1 VTILAVSSQV
11 LVQNVIDGIALGCLY
26 ALLAIGLALIFG
38 VLGLLN
44 WAYGE
49 LIMVGGYVL
58 VILSS
63 IFLPLLIPLMVLVV
77 VLVALVMER
86 VAFRPVRRASAET
99 MLITSFGVSFL
110 LQSLALLIFGQNGR
124 SANVASGLLRP
135 VDVLGVSVARLDI
148 VIVGVGGV
156 LLGGLAVMLWR
167 TTLGI
172 QLRAAAQDFEVA
184 QMLGVRANRVIAV
197 AFALSGIS
205 AGAAALL
212 LTIQTGVVTPTF
224 GLTPVVIA
232 FVAVILGGMGSLTGG
247 ALGGLIVGAL
257 SVAFQALLPESLR
270 PYREAFLYTVVF
282 IMLTVR
288 PQGLILASH
297 RIDRV

>member
-1 VTILAVSSQV
+1 MPLAVTSQFV
-11 LVQNVIDGIALGCLY
+11 IQNVIDGIALGCLY

-49 LIMVGGYVL
+49 LIMVGAYALVVCGSLVL
-58 VILSS
+58 PV
-63 IFLPLLIPLMVLVV
+63 LIPVMILVV
-77 VLVALVMER
+77 VLAALLMER
-86 VAFRPVRRASAET
+86 IAFRPVRRESSET

-110 LQSLALLIFGQNGR
+110 LQSVALLIFGQNGK
-124 SANVASGLLRP
+124 SVDVANGLLTP
-135 VDVLGVSVARLDI
+135 VDILGVSVSWLSI
-148 VIVGVGGV
+148 VVVIVAGA
-156 LLGGLAVMLWR
+156 LLAGLALLLWR

-172 QLRAAAQDFEVA
+172 QLRAAAQDFDVA

-205 AGAAALL
+205 AGAAAFLL
-212 LTIQTGVVTPTF
+212 SVQTGVVTPTF

-232 FVAVILGGMGSLTGG
+232 FVAVILGGMGSLLGG
-247 ALGGLIVGAL
+247 ALGGFIVGAL
-257 SVAFQALLPESLR
+257 SVAFQAALPQSLR
-270 PYREAFLYTVVF
+270 PYRDAFLYTVVF

-288 PQGLILASH
+288 PQGLILSRN

>member
-1 VTILAVSSQV
+1 MPLAVTSQYV
-11 LVQNVIDGIALGCLY
+11 IQNVIDGIALGCLY

-49 LIMVGGYVL
+49 LIMVGAYALVVCGSLVL
-58 VILSS
+58 PV
-63 IFLPLLIPLMVLVV
+63 LIPVMILVV
-77 VLVALVMER
+77 VLAALLMER
-86 VAFRPVRRASAET
+86 IAFRPVRRESSET

-110 LQSLALLIFGQNGR
+110 LQSVALLIFGQNGK
-124 SANVASGLLRP
+124 SVTIGANLLEPVNLFGASISKLDLVVLIAGGLL
-135 VDVLGVSVARLDI
+135 L
-148 VIVGVGGV
+148 VG
-156 LLGGLAVMLWR
+156 LWQLLWR

-205 AGAAALL
+205 AGAAAFLL
-212 LTIQTGVVTPTF
+212 SVQTGVVTPTF
-224 GLTPVVIA
+224 GVTPVIIA
-232 FVAVILGGMGSLTGG
+232 FVAVILGGMGSLLGG
-247 ALGGLIVGAL
+247 ALGGFLVGAL
-257 SVAFQALLPESLR
+257 SVAFQVLLPASLR
-270 PYREAFLYTVVF
+270 PYREAFLYAVVF
-282 IMLTVR
+282 IVLTVR
-288 PQGLILASH
+288 PQGLIPSPH